1 MNGTDPVGILGGT
14 FDPLH
19 AGHLALA
26 QEALRQLS
34 LSCVILIPAGSPW
47 QRHPEAPARDRLE
60 MVRRGTRDAPG
71 LAVDDREIRRSGPT
85 YTIDTIQELRADWG
99 AQRPLWL
106 ILGAD
111 AFLRLPTWHRWA
123 ELLDQVHLAVFCRP
137 GSPLN
142 PAAMPLALREE
153 FERRHLPARQA
164 QGAGGAIASCH
175 MPLLEI
181 SATHIRNALHAGQPP
196 ADLLP
201 PAVLDYIETHQLYR

>member
-1 MNGTDPVGILGGT
+1 MGGT

-26 QEALRQLS
+26 QEALRQLN
-34 LSCVILIPAGSPW
+34 LSGVILIPAGAPW
-47 QRHPEAPARDRLE
+47 QRHPEAPAGDRLE
-60 MVRRGTRDAPG
+60 MVRRGTQQVPG
-71 LAVDDREIRRSGPT
+71 LQVDDREIRRSGPT

-111 AFLRLPTWHRWA
+111 AFLRLPTWHRWL

-137 GSPLN
+137 GSPLST
-142 PAAMPLALREE
+142 AAMPLALREE
-153 FERRHLPARQA
+153 FERRHCPSRQA
-164 QGAGGAIASCH
+164 HGAGGTIASCR
-175 MPLLEI
+175 MPLLDI
-181 SATHIRNALHAGQPP
+181 SATDVRNALHAGHPP

-201 PAVLDYIETHQLYR
+201 PTVLDYIETHQLYR